1 MSALF
6 PITDIG
12 LSYRPKNRSLL
23 MRLYLLHAY
32 DHPPTRGLP
41 SAFAAIL
48 RDPFMA
54 FCKYGRSCRCCAL
67 LASAQYLRAWI
78 ALVAQ
83 RARSGFDCYIVE
95 ALRIEEP
102 PGNLGASLIC
112 ESNNRDTPVSGKS
125 TTICPHLS
133 LIDSRSRFFGRS

>member
-41 SAFAAIL
+41 SAFAAIP
-48 RDPFMA
+48 RNPFMA

-83 RARSGFDCYIVE
+83 HARSGFDCYIVE

-102 PGNLGASLIC
+102 PGNLGAC
-112 ESNNRDTPVSGKS
+112 NS
-125 TTICPHLS
+125 TL
-133 LIDSRSRFFGRS
+133 GA